1 MKEQQLTA
9 KQLKQRK
16 FLVALPIL
24 VLPFLTFFFWFFGG
38 GQVTETRAT
47 EGLTGINPEIPVAVV
62 RDQPSDKLRYYEQA
76 EKDSAKLAEQRRN
89 DPYFNSFLREQEY
102 TEEDTGVDAGTES
115 LYADNL
121 NTSVYPSGYDEA
133 PETAVLEKL
142 EQLNAALQQADT
154 DTVMQATATYA
165 LADREGLSTS
175 QDIDRLEQMMAM
187 MRQEGE
193 ADPEME
199 QVNTMLETILDIQ
212 HPERVQERLRKTSE
226 ERKGEVFPVAAY
238 HDADVIGSLDKES
251 PLSSVMAVTASSGNG
266 FFSLDEDMAG
276 PEAQN
281 TIEAVIHQAQ
291 TLTTGSTV
299 KLRLLSDVFIGGKR
313 IPKDNFVFGTASLN
327 GERLEI
333 SIDHIRSGASLFPVS
348 LTVHDMDGMEGVYIP
363 GAITRDVMKQSG
375 DQSLQGLGMMTMNP
389 SLGAQ
394 AASAGI
400 ELGKNLLSRKIRLV
414 KVQVKAG
421 YKVLLV
427 DQNQKRNNN

>member
-1 MKEQQLTA
+1 MKDQQLTA

-16 FLVALPIL
+16 FLVALPVL

-38 GQVTETRAT
+38 GAVEELQAT
-47 EGLTGINPEIPVAVV
+47 EGLTGVNTEIPVAVV
-62 RDQPSDKLRYYEQA
+62 KDQPSDKLRYYEQA

-89 DPYFNSFLREQEY
+89 DPYFNSFLREEEY
-102 TEEDTGVDAGTES
+102 IEEDTGMEY

-121 NTSVYPSGYDEA
+121 NTSVYPSGYGDA
-133 PETAVLEKL
+133 PETKVLEKL

-165 LADREGLSTS
+165 LADREELSTS

-187 MRQEGE
+187 MQQGSET
-193 ADPEME
+193 DPEME
-199 QVNTMLETILDIQ
+199 QVNSMLETILDIQ

-238 HDADVIGSLDKES
+238 HDADVIGTLDKES
-251 PLSSVMAVTASSGNG
+251 PLSSMMAVTASSGNG
-266 FFSLDEDMAG
+266 FFSLDDDMTASA
-276 PEAQN
+276 AQN
-281 TIEAVIHQAQ
+281 TIEAVIHETQ

-299 KLRLLSDVFIGGKR
+299 KLRLLNDVFIGGKR

-333 SIDHIRSGASLFPVS
+333 TIDHIRDGASLFPVS
-348 LTVHDMDGMEGVYIP
+348 LNVHDMDGMEGVYIP

-375 DQSLQGLGMMTMNP
+375 DQSLQGLGMMTMNS
-389 SLGAQ
+389 SLGVQ

>member
-1 MKEQQLTA
+1 MKEQQLTV

-38 GQVTETRAT
+38 GTVEEVQASG
-47 EGLTGINPEIPVAVV
+47 GLTGINAEVPVARVGE
-62 RDQPSDKLRYYEQA
+62 QPGNKLSYYEQA
-76 EKDSAKLAEQRRN
+76 EKDSARLAEQRRN

-102 TEEDTGVDAGTES
+102 MEEDFGDGDMGS
-115 LYADNL
+115 SYADQL
-121 NTSVYPSGYDEA
+121 NTSVYPSGYDDA
-133 PETAVLEKL
+133 PETKVLEKL
-142 EQLNAALQQADT
+142 EELNAALQQPDT
-154 DTVMQATATYA
+154 IAQATATYS
-165 LADREGLSTS
+165 LGNKEDLSTA

-187 MRQEGE
+187 MQQGGE
-193 ADPEME
+193 ADPEMG
-199 QVNTMLETILDIQ
+199 QINGMLESILDIQ

-238 HDADVIGSLDKES
+238 RDADVIGSLDADDEPS
-251 PLSSVMAVTASSGNG
+251 DVMAVTASPGNG
-266 FFSLDEDMAG
+266 FYSLDDEMTTSAM
-276 PEAQN
+276 QN
-281 TIEAVIHQAQ
+281 TIGAVIHEAQ
-291 TLTTGSTV
+291 TLTSGSTV
-299 KLRLLSDVFIGGKR
+299 KLRLLNDVFINGKR

-333 SIDHIRSGASLFPVS
+333 TIDHIRSGASLFPVS
-348 LTVHDMDGMEGVYIP
+348 LDVHDMDGMAGVYIP

-400 ELGKNLLSRKIRLV
+400 ELGKNLLSRKIRLI

-421 YKVLLV
+421 YKVLLM
-427 DQNQKRNNN
+427 DRNAKRNNS